1 MPRRPKKRSSP
12 AQAPRKTQPEADAPG
27 GGFLGIQLKRLVFG
41 IVTVFLSVSVSML
54 ALELALR
61 RQVEGSWSAVFGN
74 LAFGGV
80 PYSNPSTDQW
90 VIADPHLGYRLNPD
104 HPDNNS
110 LGLRNPEIGIK
121 KTAGTKRILVLG
133 DSVAAGADSF
143 VTILRQRLKDRA
155 QVINGAVPG
164 YTIYQ
169 ERLYLERDLLR
180 LEPDLV
186 VLQYCANDNHKFL
199 HRLDPE
205 GQFLITEEA
214 RRALLP
220 DQRDPLSWL
229 PGNSY
234 LAFRLRFVLLKRR
247 TGQESGYPW
256 DRMPDLATAWRDESW
271 DEYGRQFLAIHKM
284 VKNSGSA
291 LAVVV
296 APLAAQ
302 FDPGMLRHDPRY
314 VLKPQSKLAAICRQV
329 QVPMLDLHPVF
340 YKHQGW
346 TLYRGDGIHFNETG
360 HQVTADALMD
370 FLESNRLIPTN

>member
-1 MPRRPKKRSSP
+1 MPRRRKKRSSP
-12 AQAPRKTQPEADAPG
+12 EQAARKTKPEAGGPG
-27 GGFLGIQLKRLVFG
+27 GAFLGIQPKRLVFG
-41 IVTVFLSVSVSML
+41 IITVFLSVSISML
-54 ALELALR
+54 GVELALR

-74 LAFGGV
+74 LVSGGV
-80 PYSNPSTDQW
+80 PYSNLGSDQW
-90 VIADPHLGYRLNPD
+90 VISDPDLGYRLNPD

-121 KTAGTKRILVLG
+121 KPAGTKRILVLG

-143 VTILRQRLKDRA
+143 VTILRQKLKDRA

-186 VLQYCANDNHKFL
+186 VLQYCTNDNHKFL

-234 LAFRLRFVLLKRR
+234 LAFRLRFALLKWR
-247 TGQESGYPW
+247 TRQEPGYPW
-256 DRMPDLATAWRDESW
+256 DKMPDLATAWRDESW
-271 DEYGRQFLAIHKM
+271 DEYRQQFLAINKM
-284 VKNSGSA
+284 VENSGGT

-360 HQVTADALMD
+360 HQVTADALTD

>member
-1 MPRRPKKRSSP
+1 M
-12 AQAPRKTQPEADAPG
+12 
-27 GGFLGIQLKRLVFG
+27 LGV
-41 IVTVFLSVSVSML
+41 
-54 ALELALR
+54 ELALR

-74 LAFGGV
+74 LVSGGV
-80 PYSNPSTDQW
+80 PYSNLGSDQW
-90 VIADPHLGYRLNPD
+90 VISDPDLGYRLNPD

-121 KTAGTKRILVLG
+121 KPAGTKRILVLG

-143 VTILRQRLKDRA
+143 VTILRQKLKDRA

-186 VLQYCANDNHKFL
+186 VLQYCTNDNHKFL

-234 LAFRLRFVLLKRR
+234 LAFRLRFALLKWR
-247 TGQESGYPW
+247 TRQEPGYPW
-256 DRMPDLATAWRDESW
+256 DKMPDLATAWRDESW
-271 DEYGRQFLAIHKM
+271 DEYRQQFLAINKM
-284 VKNSGSA
+284 VENSGGT

-360 HQVTADALMD
+360 HQVTADALTD